1 MEIAINKEIK
11 MESVIPFNMVEKFE
25 LNWNINCHA
34 LFKINGYI
42 SPNAEHHLKTLY
54 GSKIR
59 VWRVNEDTVQIIFC
73 GYVSKAVIEN
83 TGNTKKVSI
92 EAQSGTCILDRK
104 PVSQSF
110 QSTENTYAE
119 IAGESVRRSG
129 GKIICTKGRDR
140 QIGKPLIQYKETAWE
155 FCKRLASHL
164 GSCIIPDIMTGEPAL
179 WFGMRNGNDIPAFTE
194 NEYSIS
200 VKQSQTDKKEISYE
214 IESRAFYSIGDKT
227 VFCGQKLIISSVQAV
242 FENGE
247 LIFCYHLQHKE
258 ICPVRYQELFTGLGL
273 MGTVLEVRGE
283 QMKVA
288 LDIDGRVSTGDYF
301 YNWYPVTGN
310 VLYAMPEIGTRVLL
324 YFMNNDERD
333 GFLLSCIGY
342 SDAHTNFKERTLSS
356 VQGNN
361 IDLFEWN
368 IDICEKKNSI
378 AMWAGN
384 ITANSTQK
392 INILAKDSVK
402 MNARLVMMQ
411 SPDEINFCQG

>member
-1 MEIAINKEIK
+1 
-11 MESVIPFNMVEKFE
+11 
-25 LNWNINCHA
+25 
-34 LFKINGYI
+34 
-42 SPNAEHHLKTLY
+42 
-54 GSKIR
+54 
-59 VWRVNEDTVQIIFC
+59 
-73 GYVSKAVIEN
+73 
-83 TGNTKKVSI
+83 
-92 EAQSGTCILDRK
+92 
-104 PVSQSF
+104 
-110 QSTENTYAE
+110 
-119 IAGESVRRSG
+119 
-129 GKIICTKGRDR
+129 
-140 QIGKPLIQYKETAWE
+140 
-155 FCKRLASHL
+155 
-164 GSCIIPDIMTGEPAL
+164 
-179 WFGMRNGNDIPAFTE
+179 
-194 NEYSIS
+194 
-200 VKQSQTDKKEISYE
+200 
-214 IESRAFYSIGDKT
+214 
-227 VFCGQKLIISSVQAV
+227 
-242 FENGE
+242 
-247 LIFCYHLQHKE
+247 
-258 ICPVRYQELFTGLGL
+258 
-273 MGTVLEVRGE
+273 
-283 QMKVA
+283 MKVA